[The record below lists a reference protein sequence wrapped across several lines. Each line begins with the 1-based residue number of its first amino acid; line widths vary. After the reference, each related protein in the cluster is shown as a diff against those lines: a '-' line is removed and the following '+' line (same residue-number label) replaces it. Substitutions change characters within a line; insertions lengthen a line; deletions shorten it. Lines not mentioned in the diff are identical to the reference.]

1 MGHEA
6 RGRVRRE
13 VMADPGPLVE
23 ALVGAVRSQ
32 VPAYRALDGSRLP
45 EVRAI
50 AAWVLAR
57 SLELWVDGGC
67 FTTAD
72 LARFRGIGA
81 ARAADGRPLPAV
93 LRAYRVAATALLEH
107 LSARTA
113 GLLEPDDVFA
123 LARLWLTALDSL
135 SESLYAGYTA
145 AAERLSGD
153 RNRALRDLL
162 DDLVTGRHASAGA
175 VADRTARLGVR
186 LPDPYRLLVAEPDP
200 GGPDPGGSRTGGPGP
215 VRGAVAPEAAAAA
228 AAAALADAITV
239 APAEAPAAGQTP
251 DACSVLVTARG
262 PRAVLLLPAEA
273 AGALPDALAAL
284 HWRGCAVTGEP
295 AEGIPAAY
303 RLAAD
308 ALDTAPAHAYGATPL
323 LGDADAH
330 VLALLA
336 ARPGAAPDRVARAVL
351 GPLLRP
357 DRRHL
362 AEALDA
368 YLDTG
373 SATAAAEALH
383 LHPQTLRYRLRRI
396 RELTGRDPRRP
407 WHRLT
412 FDIARNLAGRPPG

>member
-1 MGHEA
+1 MTTGRNGAAMGHQA
-6 RGRVRRE
+6 REQVQRDILGEVGPAVDTLVQQVRR
-13 VMADPGPLVE
+13 
-23 ALVGAVRSQ
+23 Q

-50 AAWVLAR
+50 TAWVLTR
-57 SLELWVDGGC
+57 SLELWVDGGD
-67 FTTAD
+67 FTPAD

-107 LSARTA
+107 LATHTA
-113 GLLEPDDVFA
+113 DLLEVEDVFA
-123 LARLWLTALDSL
+123 LAGLWLSGLDTI

-162 DDLVTGRHASAGA
+162 DDLVTGRHSSAGA
-175 VADRTARLGVR
+175 LADRTSRLGVR
-186 LPDPYRLLVAEPDP
+186 LPDPYCLLVAEPDP
-200 GGPDPGGSRTGGPGP
+200 AQSAAGRE
-215 VRGAVAPEAAAAA
+215 AVLPEASAAAT
-228 AAAALADAITV
+228 AAALADGLGEPGGGTV
-239 APAEAPAAGQTP
+239 LMT
-251 DACSVLVTARG
+251 TRG
-262 PRAVLLLPAEA
+262 PRAVLLLPAGT
-273 AGALPDALAAL
+273 AGELPAALAL
-284 HWRGCAVTGEP
+284 HHWRGCAITGEP
-295 AEGIPAAY
+295 AEQIPTAY

-308 ALDTAPAHAYGATPL
+308 ALDTAPVHAYGSQAL
-323 LGDADAH
+323 LHAADAY
-330 VLALLA
+330 VLALLG
-336 ARPGAAPDRVARAVL
+336 ARPSASPERVAQAVL

-373 SATAAAEALH
+373 SATAAADALH

-412 FDIARNLAGRPPG
+412 LDIARNLATRRTP